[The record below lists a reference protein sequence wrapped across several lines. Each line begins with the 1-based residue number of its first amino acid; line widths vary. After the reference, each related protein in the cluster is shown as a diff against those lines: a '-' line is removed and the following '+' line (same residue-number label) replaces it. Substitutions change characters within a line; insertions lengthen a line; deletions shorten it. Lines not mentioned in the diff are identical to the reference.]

1 VTNRAGRDFAI
12 CIIHEEEG
20 QGPSLERLILDRSF
34 KEAAA
39 LAEPGMT
46 IPVRVLPTDAA
57 PWFAAWVSLRGLSLD
72 RDADH
77 WYVGNAVVVDLGG
90 LS

>member
-1 VTNRAGRDFAI
+1 
-12 CIIHEEEG
+12 
-20 QGPSLERLILDRSF
+20 
-34 KEAAA
+34 
-39 LAEPGMT
+39 
-46 IPVRVLPTDAA
+46 VLPTDAA